1 MMTSIVNSCVNG
13 NLKEAVKIE
22 KKKCENYLDLP
33 PRKKGQ
39 PVETK
44 IGKYEIGK
52 NAKMIFE
59 ICKNAKMKFESWQKR
74 IKVKTN

>member
-1 MMTSIVNSCVNG
+1 MGHGYKITSQDLRN
-13 NLKEAVKIE
+13 
-22 KKKCENYLDLP
+22 KKQ
-33 PRKKGQ
+33 KGHIYIYIGL

>member
-1 MMTSIVNSCVNG
+1 MIKKNG
-13 NLKEAVKIE
+13 L
-22 KKKCENYLDLP
+22 
-33 PRKKGQ
+33 

>member
-1 MMTSIVNSCVNG
+1 MSNSSRNA
-13 NLKEAVKIE
+13 KKIFP
-22 KKKCENYLDLP
+22 KICTPTLWDLP
-33 PRKKGQ
+33 G
-39 PVETK
+39 ETK